1 MQERAART
9 RQAVLEAAADEF
21 AERGYEGASLQ
32 RMGRR
37 AATSIGALTFHFG
50 NKTTLAEEVRTTG
63 RARFE
68 RCLEDLAAAPDPLRQ
83 LRTLIGALARMAHED
98 AFVRATRRL
107 EADGPGDVSPLT
119 EVWLPVLRGLLDRAH
134 DARKLRPGVSPEDA
148 VALLAH
154 LAEGAMAAHGA
165 ARDSATESATDSA
178 RESARDSA
186 PESAP
191 DSVWDSVGDSVWNV
205 VLHGLAAD
213 RTGRADGAAG
223 QADGAGQAGRAEQVG
238 RAGQEGLARQASR
251 TCRTDMTDVPD
262 AADAPDA
269 ADVTACGAEPA

>member
-32 RMGRR
+32 RMVWR

-50 NKTTLAEEVRTTG
+50 NKTALAEEVSAAG
-63 RARFE
+63 HARFE
-68 RCLEDLAAAPDPLRQ
+68 SCLEDLAAAPDPLRE
-83 LRTLIGALARMAHED
+83 LRTLIGALARLAHED
-98 AFVRATRRL
+98 TFVRATRRL
-107 EADGPGDVSPLT
+107 EADRPGEVPPLS

-134 DARKLRPGVSPEDA
+134 GAQRLRPGVSPQDA

-165 ARDSATESATDSA
+165 TRDSAWDA
-178 RESARDSA
+178 
-186 PESAP
+186 
-191 DSVWDSVGDSVWNV
+191 VWDSVWNV

-213 RTGRADGAAG
+213 RTGQADQTGQTGQTG
-223 QADGAGQAGRAEQVG
+223 QADQADQAGRAG
-238 RAGQEGLARQASR
+238 RAGR
-251 TCRTDMTDVPD
+251 T
-262 AADAPDA
+262 DAPDA
-269 ADVTACGAEPA
+269 TESTTLTDSTTLTECGAEPA

>member
-32 RMGRR
+32 RMVWR

-50 NKTTLAEEVRTTG
+50 NKTALAEEVSAAG
-63 RARFE
+63 HARFE
-68 RCLEDLAAAPDPLRQ
+68 SCLEDLAAAPDPLRE
-83 LRTLIGALARMAHED
+83 LRTLIGALARLAHED
-98 AFVRATRRL
+98 TFVRATRRL
-107 EADGPGDVSPLT
+107 EADRPGEVPPLT

-134 DARKLRPGVSPEDA
+134 DAQRLRPGVSPEDA

-165 ARDSATESATDSA
+165 TRDSAWDA
-178 RESARDSA
+178 
-186 PESAP
+186 
-191 DSVWDSVGDSVWNV
+191 VWDSVWNV

-213 RTGRADGAAG
+213 RTE
-223 QADGAGQAGRAEQVG
+223 QADQTGQTGQTGQAGR
-238 RAGQEGLARQASR
+238 
-251 TCRTDMTDVPD
+251 T
-262 AADAPDA
+262 DAPDA
-269 ADVTACGAEPA
+269 TESTTSMDLTTSTDLTECGAEPA

>member
-32 RMGRR
+32 RMVWR

-50 NKTTLAEEVRTTG
+50 NKTALAEEVSAAG
-63 RARFE
+63 HARFE
-68 RCLEDLAAAPDPLRQ
+68 SCLEDLAAAPDPLRE
-83 LRTLIGALARMAHED
+83 LRTLIGALARLAHED
-98 AFVRATRRL
+98 TFVRATRRL
-107 EADGPGDVSPLT
+107 EADRPGEVPPLT

-134 DARKLRPGVSPEDA
+134 DAQRLRPGVSPEDA

-165 ARDSATESATDSA
+165 TRDSAWDA
-178 RESARDSA
+178 
-186 PESAP
+186 
-191 DSVWDSVGDSVWNV
+191 VWDSVWNV

-213 RTGRADGAAG
+213 RTGQAG
-223 QADGAGQAGRAEQVG
+223 QSGQAGQAGQTG
-238 RAGQEGLARQASR
+238 RTGR
-251 TCRTDMTDVPD
+251 T
-262 AADAPDA
+262 DAPDA
-269 ADVTACGAEPA
+269 TDSTTSTDSTTLTECGAEPA

>member
-32 RMGRR
+32 RMVWR
-37 AATSIGALTFHFG
+37 AATSIGSLTFHFG
-50 NKTTLAEEVRTTG
+50 TKTALAEEVG
-63 RARFE
+63 AAGHARFE
-68 RCLEDLAAAPDPLRQ
+68 RCLADLAAAPDPLRE
-83 LRTLIGALARMAHED
+83 LRTLIGALARLAHED

-107 EADGPGDVSPLT
+107 EVDRPGEVPPLT

-134 DARKLRPGVSPEDA
+134 DARRLRPGVSPEDA

-165 ARDSATESATDSA
+165 TRDSAWDA
-178 RESARDSA
+178 
-186 PESAP
+186 
-191 DSVWDSVGDSVWNV
+191 VWDSVWNV

-213 RTGRADGAAG
+213 RAG
-223 QADGAGQAGRAEQVG
+223 QEGQAGQAGQVG
-238 RAGQEGLARQASR
+238 QAGQTGQTGQAGR
-251 TCRTDMTDVPD
+251 T
-262 AADAPDA
+262 DAPDA
-269 ADVTACGAEPA
+269 TESTDLTECGAEPA

>member
-32 RMGRR
+32 RMVWR

-50 NKTTLAEEVRTTG
+50 NKTALAEEVSAAG
-63 RARFE
+63 HARFE
-68 RCLEDLAAAPDPLRQ
+68 SCLEDLAAAPDPLRE
-83 LRTLIGALARMAHED
+83 LRTLIGALARLAHED
-98 AFVRATRRL
+98 TFVRATRRL
-107 EADGPGDVSPLT
+107 EADRPGEVPPLT

-134 DARKLRPGVSPEDA
+134 HAQRLRPGVSPGDA

-165 ARDSATESATDSA
+165 TRDSAWDA
-178 RESARDSA
+178 
-186 PESAP
+186 
-191 DSVWDSVGDSVWNV
+191 VWDSVWNV

-213 RTGRADGAAG
+213 RTEQADQADQAG
-223 QADGAGQAGRAEQVG
+223 QTGQTG
-238 RAGQEGLARQASR
+238 RAGR
-251 TCRTDMTDVPD
+251 M
-262 AADAPDA
+262 DAPDA
-269 ADVTACGAEPA
+269 TEPTTLTDSTTLTECGAEPA

>member
-50 NKTTLAEEVRTTG
+50 NKTALADEVRTAG

-68 RCLEDLAAAPDPLRQ
+68 RCLEDLVAAPDPLRE
-83 LRTLIGALARMAHED
+83 LRTLIGALARLAHED

-134 DARKLRPGVSPEDA
+134 DARHLRPGVSPEDA
-148 VALLAH
+148 MALLAH

-165 ARDSATESATDSA
+165 TRDSAW
-178 RESARDSA
+178 
-186 PESAP
+186 
-191 DSVWDSVGDSVWNV
+191 DSVWDSVWNV

-213 RTGRADGAAG
+213 R
-223 QADGAGQAGRAEQVG
+223 AGQAGPTG
-238 RAGQEGLARQASR
+238 RAGRSGRAGR
-251 TCRTDMTDVPD
+251 TGRTGRTDVP
-262 AADAPDA
+262 APRS
-269 ADVTACGAEPA
+269 

>member
-32 RMGRR
+32 RMVWR
-37 AATSIGALTFHFG
+37 AATSIGSLTFHFG
-50 NKTTLAEEVRTTG
+50 TKTALAEEVG
-63 RARFE
+63 AAGHARFE
-68 RCLEDLAAAPDPLRQ
+68 RCLADLAAGPDPLRE
-83 LRTLIGALARMAHED
+83 LRTLIGALARLAHED

-107 EADGPGDVSPLT
+107 EADRPGDVPPLA

-134 DARKLRPGVSPEDA
+134 DAQRLRPGVSPEDA

-165 ARDSATESATDSA
+165 TRDSAWDA
-178 RESARDSA
+178 
-186 PESAP
+186 
-191 DSVWDSVGDSVWNV
+191 VWDPVWNV

-213 RTGRADGAAG
+213 RAG
-223 QADGAGQAGRAEQVG
+223 QTGQAGQAGQAGR
-238 RAGQEGLARQASR
+238 
-251 TCRTDMTDVPD
+251 T
-262 AADAPDA
+262 DAPDA
-269 ADVTACGAEPA
+269 TESTDVTDVTDVTECGAERA

>member
-32 RMGRR
+32 RMVWR

-50 NKTTLAEEVRTTG
+50 NKTALAEEVSAAG
-63 RARFE
+63 HARFE
-68 RCLEDLAAAPDPLRQ
+68 SCLEDLAAAPDPLRE
-83 LRTLIGALARMAHED
+83 LRTLIGALARLAHED
-98 AFVRATRRL
+98 TFVRATRRL
-107 EADGPGDVSPLT
+107 EADRPGEVPPLT

-134 DARKLRPGVSPEDA
+134 DAQRLRPGVSPEDA

-165 ARDSATESATDSA
+165 TRDSAWDA
-178 RESARDSA
+178 
-186 PESAP
+186 
-191 DSVWDSVGDSVWNV
+191 VWDSVWNV

-213 RTGRADGAAG
+213 RTG
-223 QADGAGQAGRAEQVG
+223 QADQMGQTGQTGQAGR
-238 RAGQEGLARQASR
+238 
-251 TCRTDMTDVPD
+251 T
-262 AADAPDA
+262 DAPDA
-269 ADVTACGAEPA
+269 TESTTSMDLTTSTDLTECGAEPA

>member
-50 NKTTLAEEVRTTG
+50 NKTTLAEEVRAAG

-68 RCLEDLAAAPDPLRQ
+68 RCLEDLAAAPDPLRE
-83 LRTLIGALARMAHED
+83 LRTLIGALARLAHED

-107 EADGPGDVSPLT
+107 ERDGPGDVSPLT
-119 EVWLPVLRGLLDRAH
+119 EVWLPELRGLLDRAH
-134 DARKLRPGVSPEDA
+134 EARRLRPGVSPEDA

-165 ARDSATESATDSA
+165 TRDPAAW
-178 RESARDSA
+178 
-186 PESAP
+186 
-191 DSVWDSVGDSVWNV
+191 DSVWDSVWNV
-205 VLHGLAAD
+205 VLHGLAAE
-213 RTGRADGAAG
+213 R
-223 QADGAGQAGRAEQVG
+223 AGQAGSTGQTG
-238 RAGQEGLARQASR
+238 RMDLTGVPTSR
-251 TCRTDMTDVPD
+251 T
-262 AADAPDA
+262 
-269 ADVTACGAEPA
+269 

>member
-32 RMGRR
+32 RMVWR

-50 NKTTLAEEVRTTG
+50 NKTALAEEVSAAG
-63 RARFE
+63 HARFE
-68 RCLEDLAAAPDPLRQ
+68 SCLEDLAAAPDPLRE
-83 LRTLIGALARMAHED
+83 LRTLIGALARLAHED
-98 AFVRATRRL
+98 TFVRATRRL
-107 EADGPGDVSPLT
+107 EADRPGEVPPLT

-134 DARKLRPGVSPEDA
+134 HAQRLRPGVSPGDA

-165 ARDSATESATDSA
+165 TRDSAWDA
-178 RESARDSA
+178 
-186 PESAP
+186 
-191 DSVWDSVGDSVWNV
+191 VWDSVWNV

-213 RTGRADGAAG
+213 RTE
-223 QADGAGQAGRAEQVG
+223 QADQAGQAGQTGQTG
-238 RAGQEGLARQASR
+238 RAGR
-251 TCRTDMTDVPD
+251 M
-262 AADAPDA
+262 DAPDA
-269 ADVTACGAEPA
+269 TEPTTLTDSTTLTECGAEPA

>member
-83 LRTLIGALARMAHED
+83 LRTLIGALARLAHED

-178 RESARDSA
+178 RDSA

-191 DSVWDSVGDSVWNV
+191 DSVGDSVWNV

-213 RTGRADGAAG
+213 RTGRADPAGQADRAG
-223 QADGAGQAGRAEQVG
+223 QADGAGQAGRTEQAG

-262 AADAPDA
+262 AAD
-269 ADVTACGAEPA
+269 VTACGAEPA

>member
-32 RMGRR
+32 RMVWR

-50 NKTTLAEEVRTTG
+50 NKTALAEEVSAAG
-63 RARFE
+63 HARFE
-68 RCLEDLAAAPDPLRQ
+68 SCLEDLAAAPDPLRE
-83 LRTLIGALARMAHED
+83 LRTLIGALARLAHED
-98 AFVRATRRL
+98 TFVRATRRL
-107 EADGPGDVSPLT
+107 EADRPGEVPPLS

-134 DARKLRPGVSPEDA
+134 GAQRLRPGVSPEDA

-165 ARDSATESATDSA
+165 TRDSAWDA
-178 RESARDSA
+178 
-186 PESAP
+186 
-191 DSVWDSVGDSVWNV
+191 VWDSVWNV

-213 RTGRADGAAG
+213 RTGQTGEAD
-223 QADGAGQAGRAEQVG
+223 QTGRTG
-238 RAGQEGLARQASR
+238 R
-251 TCRTDMTDVPD
+251 T
-262 AADAPDA
+262 DAPDA
-269 ADVTACGAEPA
+269 TEPTAVTDVTECGAEPA

>member
-32 RMGRR
+32 RMVWR

-50 NKTTLAEEVRTTG
+50 NKTALAEEVSAAG
-63 RARFE
+63 HARFE
-68 RCLEDLAAAPDPLRQ
+68 SCLEDLAAAPDPLRE
-83 LRTLIGALARMAHED
+83 LRTLIGALARLAHED
-98 AFVRATRRL
+98 TFVRATRRL
-107 EADGPGDVSPLT
+107 EADRPGEVPPLT

-134 DARKLRPGVSPEDA
+134 HAQRLRPGVSPGDA

-165 ARDSATESATDSA
+165 TRDSAWDA
-178 RESARDSA
+178 
-186 PESAP
+186 
-191 DSVWDSVGDSVWNV
+191 VWDSVWNV

-213 RTGRADGAAG
+213 RTEQADQADQAG
-223 QADGAGQAGRAEQVG
+223 QTG
-238 RAGQEGLARQASR
+238 RAGR
-251 TCRTDMTDVPD
+251 M
-262 AADAPDA
+262 DAPDA
-269 ADVTACGAEPA
+269 TEPTTLTDSTTLTECGAEPA